1 MTNLLCVTIPEEQDT
16 LYETLYAL
24 AMPDRKQRADCFR
37 RREDGLRCLV
47 AGELLRRTVQREL
60 GLANFAVITDEAGKP
75 RIADQNGF
83 HFNLSHSGNRVAIA
97 WGDSPVGVDVQQMRA
112 DVNREALA
120 KRFFTA
126 EEQQFI
132 FEEPEGINER
142 FYRIWTGKESYLKY
156 LGTGLTKPIGSFS
169 VLSPEITPMVKT
181 EYLPDGYCLS
191 LCCGDPNCLIRMD
204 FTSFTLEIP

>member
-1 MTNLLCVTIPEEQDT
+1 
-16 LYETLYAL
+16 
-24 AMPDRKQRADCFR
+24 
-37 RREDGLRCLV
+37 
-47 AGELLRRTVQREL
+47 
-60 GLANFAVITDEAGKP
+60 
-75 RIADQNGF
+75 
-83 HFNLSHSGNRVAIA
+83 
-97 WGDSPVGVDVQQMRA
+97 MRA
-112 DVNREALA
+112 DVNREVLA

-132 FEEPEGINER
+132 LEEPEGINER

-156 LGTGLTKPIGSFS
+156 LGTGLTKPLGSFS
-169 VLSPEITPMVKT
+169 VLSPEIAPMVKT